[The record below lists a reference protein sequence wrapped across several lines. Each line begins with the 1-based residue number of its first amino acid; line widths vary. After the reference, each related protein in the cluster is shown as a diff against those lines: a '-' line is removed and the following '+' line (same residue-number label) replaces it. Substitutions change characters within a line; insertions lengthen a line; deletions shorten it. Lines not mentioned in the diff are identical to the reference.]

1 MKILTIKQ
9 KMSGTGSIHD
19 LASDWHDRE
28 IKFPEGSKFAVVKA
42 SFYGGKGYTTH
53 RTEGAAIE
61 GLDPIEGLKPSQY
74 TNHVFLGE
82 VVEKINEI
90 IQKMNRLIELKNGEL
105 HQIGPHTKMN
115 LSKVRMELAIKCN
128 TTGGEG

>member
-1 MKILTIKQ
+1 MANKRIKRIMEQ
-9 KMSGTGSIHD
+9 RGITNIAEAEGDTMNTSI
-19 LASDWHDRE
+19 
-28 IKFPEGSKFAVVKA
+28 
-42 SFYGGKGYTTH
+42 SF
-53 RTEGAAIE
+53 E

-105 HQIGPHTKMN
+105 NQLNLDIG
-115 LSKVRMELAIKCN
+115 R
-128 TTGGEG
+128 